1 MAEHVFGCDSCFGRV
16 GAVVLSMWIWLNVG
30 EQVAPKMAISFL
42 LVNHPILRVR
52 LFEPYQ

>member
-16 GAVVLSMWIWLNVG
+16 GAVVRMWIWLNVG
-30 EQVAPKMAISFL
+30 EQVAPKMAIL
-42 LVNHPILRVR
+42 KVR